1 MQADGFPKEAID
13 GIRQVA
19 DCDLQFFSHKVE
31 LWAMYLIV
39 VGTIAV
45 LLGAYIVLQCRAEKK
60 RLQAQSVKK
69 SEADGEK

>member
-1 MQADGFPKEAID
+1 MQAA
-13 GIRQVA
+13 
-19 DCDLQFFSHKVE
+19 LQFFSHKVE

-60 RLQAQSVKK
+60 RLQAQSAKK